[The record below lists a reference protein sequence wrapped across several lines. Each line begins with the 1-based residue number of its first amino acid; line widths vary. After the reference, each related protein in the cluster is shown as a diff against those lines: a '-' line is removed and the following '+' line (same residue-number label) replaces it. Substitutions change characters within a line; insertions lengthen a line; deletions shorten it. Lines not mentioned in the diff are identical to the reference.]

1 MYFELNQQIGFLF
14 LISGHLSAAMERSR
28 QVMANKKM
36 GKQVLW
42 SLEKW
47 LLRKRAQFLTPSCY
61 VVACVGNLL
70 PTANLPSL
78 PRRLVIIKMEGLK
91 HVTALI
97 GLIKY
102 DNVTLSHW
110 RLI

>member
-1 MYFELNQQIGFLF
+1 MYFELNQQIRFLF
-14 LISGHLSAAMERSR
+14 LISDHLSAAMERSR
-28 QVMANKKM
+28 QVMVNKKM

-47 LLRKRAQFLTPSCY
+47 LLRKRAQFLTPACY

-78 PRRLVIIKMEGLK
+78 PRLVIIKMEGLK

-97 GLIKY
+97 GLTKY
-102 DNVTLSHW
+102 DNVTLSYW

>member
-1 MYFELNQQIGFLF
+1 MYFELNQQIRFLF
-14 LISGHLSAAMERSR
+14 LISGHLPAAMERSR

-47 LLRKRAQFLTPSCY
+47 LLRKRAQFLNPCY
-61 VVACVGNLL
+61 VVAYVGNLL
-70 PTANLPSL
+70 PPANLPSL

-102 DNVTLSHW
+102 DNLTLSYW
-110 RLI
+110 KLI